1 MRNKKA
7 PVAAALGFTMILGL
21 VQPVNVQAAVKK
33 DENVYVTLQ
42 EDGSVAK
49 IYVVNAFTM
58 DTAETVTDYGTYS
71 NLKNLTTDDTISED
85 NGKVTLQL
93 PEGKFYYQGSCGQAQ
108 LPWNIQITYKLD
120 KTEISAEDLAGK
132 SGKLEIGIKVRKN
145 KAADSDFFD
154 NYLLQA
160 TVKLDTD
167 KCKNITTE
175 GATEANVGSDRQLLY
190 NILAGQEKEISITA
204 DVTDFEMDGIT
215 FQGVPMQFAIDRDT
229 IDLSELTDKTN
240 EITDVA
246 DEFDDGAGKLE
257 DASKEA
263 KSAGDS
269 VQKGAGE
276 LASGINS
283 YTAGADQLASGINGY
298 VNGVGQL
305 ASGAR
310 QLEGLEN
317 LGQVSTAIQKLSD
330 AVDGDKTQSLSAG
343 ATQLSG
349 GLKQL
354 KAYVDQLVQMPG
366 GEAYKELQVT
376 VDQLYAGSVS
386 VKDGVDAVGDGLNEL
401 EKSTGSF
408 PQAAKG
414 VKRLNDGFVTLQ
426 KNDKA
431 LLSGASQLQSSSKR
445 LKDGAAS
452 LSSGAGQLADGL
464 NELSSGNSELKDK
477 TAEFKDK
484 TKDMDSQIDDAV
496 DDMLDQLS
504 GKDYEPKS
512 FVSDEN
518 TDIGLVQFVIRTD
531 DIKKAKAE
539 TTEKTKKTES
549 FFDKLKALF

>member
-21 VQPVNVQAAVKK
+21 VQPVSVQAAVKK

-42 EDGSVAK
+42 EDGSVSK
-49 IYVVNAFTM
+49 LYVVNAFTA
-58 DTAETVTDYGTYS
+58 DAAETVTDYGTYS
-71 NLKNLTTDDTISED
+71 SIKNLTTDDAISED

-93 PEGKFYYQGSCGQAQ
+93 PEGKFYYQGSCKQAQ
-108 LPWNIQITYKLD
+108 LPWNIRITYKLD
-120 KTEISAEDLAGK
+120 GTEISAEDLAGK
-132 SGKLEIGIKVRKN
+132 SGKLEIGIKIREN

-175 GATEANVGSDRQLLY
+175 GATEANVGSDRQILY
-190 NILAGQEKEISITA
+190 NILAGQEKDISITA
-204 DVTDFEMDGIT
+204 DVTDFTMDGIT

-229 IDLSELTDKTN
+229 IDLSKLTDKTTK
-240 EITDVA
+240 ITDA
-246 DEFDDGAGKLE
+246 AEELDDGAGKLE

-263 KSAGDS
+263 KDAGDS
-269 VQKGAGE
+269 VQKGASE
-276 LASGINS
+276 LAGGVNS

-305 ASGAR
+305 AGGAK

-317 LGQVSTAIQKLSD
+317 LGQVSTAVQKLSN

-366 GEAYKELQVT
+366 GEAYKELQAT

-386 VKDGVDAVGDGLNEL
+386 VKDGVNAVGDGLNEL
-401 EKSTGSF
+401 EKSTASF

-414 VKRLNDGFVTLQ
+414 VKSLNDGFTTLQ

-431 LLSGASQLQSSSKR
+431 LLSGASQLQSSSKS
-445 LKDGAAS
+445 LKEGAAS

-464 NELSSGNSELKDK
+464 NELSSGSSDLKDG
-477 TAEFKDK
+477 TAEFKDQ
-484 TKDMDSQIDDAV
+484 TKDIDSQVDDAV
-496 DDMLDQLS
+496 DDMIDQLS

-531 DIKKAKAE
+531 DIKKAE
-539 TTEKTKKTES
+539 VQTTEKTRKTES